1 MKSVFNLTCI
11 LLMTLCV
18 SCGDV
23 AQSQIQTSDMKLD
36 NYIKLDRD
44 MSIIVEG
51 SSTVENLPLQ
61 AFAVDDVKVANR
73 LNNPILDK
81 LGVHPFEDYL
91 AKKIIDNSVASRYD
105 ISEVPGHIYKL
116 NEDGSYSRVSSKRL
130 VINNQYPKAEAIN
143 KVYYNNKLVDKKG
156 LEIAILFLKL
166 NIGKKETAELIIR
179 DEMTVSLPD
188 ELINNALLNEVKTK
202 LGDANLDHYFF
213 ATGATLSS
221 ISYKT
226 FKEKRFKK
234 GITASWITTGGEVYS
249 SDDSFQF
256 KSEVALELVSLKDMI
271 ILDL

>member
-1 MKSVFNLTCI
+1 MKSFFNFKYI
-11 LLMTLCV
+11 LLLTLMV

-23 AQSQIQTSDMKLD
+23 AQKEAKTSNMSLD
-36 NYIKLDRD
+36 NYIKFDQD
-44 MSIIVEG
+44 TSVIVEG
-51 SSTVENLPLQ
+51 SSTVEDLPLQ
-61 AFAVDDVKVANR
+61 AFAVDDIKVSDRTND
-73 LNNPILDK
+73 PILK
-81 LGVHPFEDYL
+81 QLGVNPFEEYL
-91 AKKIIDNSVASRYD
+91 SKKIIDNSVASRYD

-116 NEDGSYSRVSSKRL
+116 NDDNTYSRVSSKRL
-130 VINNQYPKAEAIN
+130 VINNQYPKAEAVN

-166 NIGKKETAELIIR
+166 NISKNQTAELIIK

-188 ELINNALLNEVKTK
+188 ELVNNELLNDVKTK
-202 LGDANLDHYFF
+202 LGQNNLENYYF

-234 GITASWITTGGEVYS
+234 GVSASWITTGGDVYS

-256 KSEVALELVSLKDMI
+256 KSEVALELVSLKDI
-271 ILDL
+271 LILD